1 MGARGDGS
9 CPGVLAALCARTK
22 VNKFTLQKWRII
34 MAHKKGK
41 FLNFCFSC
49 IPGAGQMYQG
59 FMKRGVSIMVVFF
72 GMLALISYFG
82 IDELIF
88 CLPIIWFYGFFD
100 GIHLNSLPDSE
111 YAQLRD
117 EFLFMSDELPQL
129 RLKKLRVPAAV
140 TLILLGGYGL
150 FRTIINYM
158 IWEELLFWDSPAARL
173 IYDLL
178 PKMLFS
184 VLIIFIGVYL
194 IAGKKKEMEDEDY
207 EEDGFYQGARSYTVS
222 GLSDEMKNSV
232 FTENVQETAE
242 RSDEGAELESV
253 LIPEGSQPEEERG

>member
-1 MGARGDGS
+1 M
-9 CPGVLAALCARTK
+9 
-22 VNKFTLQKWRII
+22 
-34 MAHKKGK
+34 
-41 FLNFCFSC
+41 
-49 IPGAGQMYQG
+49 
-59 FMKRGVSIMVVFF
+59 
-72 GMLALISYFG
+72 
-82 IDELIF
+82 
-88 CLPIIWFYGFFD
+88 
-100 GIHLNSLPDSE
+100 
-111 YAQLRD
+111 
-117 EFLFMSDELPQL
+117 
-129 RLKKLRVPAAV
+129 
-140 TLILLGGYGL
+140 
-150 FRTIINYM
+150 
-158 IWEELLFWDSPAARL
+158 FWDSPAARL